1 MKKLLIAGAGF
12 TLALSLLWVG
22 FISAANVRSG
32 QSPHVM
38 SDEVINGTL
47 YAAGSDVKVEGI
59 VQGDLFCAGQNVEIT
74 GEVEGDVLCAGQ
86 NVTVSGHV
94 HGDVRVAGQL
104 TTLRGKVDGS
114 TTMLGQNV
122 DVDEAAT
129 VGRDA
134 TILGQQVNLAGTIAR
149 DVESLGSSFTSK
161 AKIGRDLDV
170 TSETVKL
177 ENGTDI
183 AGMFMYVSHENA
195 TVDSGAKIAGKTE
208 HKIPETKQQGPEIVS
223 PAAYFSSVI
232 FSFSSFLM
240 IGVVLLVATPRLMHA
255 ATNAIKASPLGTIG
269 AGFAGLF
276 VPPFVAAMLLVTII
290 GIPLGLVILLAWII
304 GLMIGLVFTSQVVG
318 QLIISKLKWQD
329 AWQQFASLVLGLFVL
344 FLGALLPF
352 VGPFVIMAAVIWGL
366 GSLVYLLIKRRGAGP
381 LVQHKEAK
389 K

>member
-1 MKKLLIAGAGF
+1 MKRFLVAGAGF

-22 FISAANVRSG
+22 FLSAANVRSG
-32 QSPHVM
+32 QSPHIM

-47 YAAGSDVKVEGI
+47 YAAGGDVKVEGT

-74 GEVEGDVLCAGQ
+74 GEIEGDVICAGQ

-104 TTLRGKVDGS
+104 TTLSGKVDGAA
-114 TTMLGQNV
+114 TMLGQNV
-122 DVDEAAT
+122 DIDEAAT

-134 TILGQQVNLAGTIAR
+134 TILGQQINVEGVIAR
-149 DVESLGSSFTSK
+149 DVEALGSSFTGS

-170 TSETVKL
+170 TSPLVKL
-177 ENGTDI
+177 ENGTEV

-232 FSFSSFLM
+232 FSFSSFMM
-240 IGVVLLVATPRLMHA
+240 IGVLLLVATPRLMNA
-255 ATNAIKASPLGTIG
+255 ATNAIKTAPLATIG

-276 VPPFVAAMLLVTII
+276 LPPFAAVVAFVTII
-290 GIPLGLVILLAWII
+290 GIPLGIVIFMAWIV
-304 GLMIGLVFTSQVVG
+304 GLMIALVFTAQVVG
-318 QLIISKLKWQD
+318 RLIIAKLKWQD
-329 AWQQFASLVLGLFVL
+329 AWQQFASLVLGLFVI
-344 FLGALLPF
+344 FLAALLPF
-352 VGPFVIMAAVIWGL
+352 IGPFVIMFAVVWGL
-366 GSLVYLLIKRRGAGP
+366 GAQIYLLIKRRGAGP
-381 LVQHKEAK
+381 LVHKEAK